1 MVRLRLFIV
10 ALLLIAAYTA
20 QAVFDHGALQP
31 LVPMWLL
38 ERVQWLFEMT
48 LWLPEDLF
56 TAASWVLA
64 LACLLIGLL
73 LPAWS
78 SPSPTDRVPLRTD
91 DAVASGTRGNWL
103 PAAAGSVVAAGVGL
117 ALAAGVA
124 EQPWLAVIW
133 LGAMASVAYGAWR
146 SRARAGQHRPAG
158 AGNAEAPVA
167 TGWLPL
173 GIVLL
178 LTALLAGWHWTA
190 LPVRIDTVTARFGIQ
205 MTTGGAVPLFAAGP
219 TGSLGLAFLPG
230 RVLLWLLRDS
240 LTTSHALG
248 MIAALVT
255 VTGTWLVGRELFR
268 RPPLERDGHLVVDDG
283 RRAAL
288 LAAGLAGV
296 SLATMHFGRLAPFLP
311 ATAVGVLAFW
321 QLLRCVRTSDPRS
334 ALAAGLLAGSSLLV
348 DRSGL
353 VFLIGAL
360 LWWSGFALV
369 GAAGASGRHRLL
381 LRQFGWWAAGVAV
394 ILAPVVGNWLHAPET
409 LRTYLTAVE
418 LYGLGALPAIN
429 ILDNLAATV
438 RGLFWVGDASPVFGI
453 STHLLATIIA
463 PLFLAGLATLLFSLD
478 QLAGWCLLTWSA
490 TALVA
495 SAAINGAAPD
505 WPTLLPLV
513 PAAGL
518 VVALLADR
526 LRLLIVE
533 SFGAW
538 TALASFYVAAGLLI
552 AVAAANWIVYWE
564 TTQLDGDA
572 VSYLAHGLRAS
583 DQAATLVQVA
593 SDERALIATA
603 DVVLRF
609 AAARN
614 AARLSN
620 VTVAAMERTGA
631 ATRYFVLPPDRAALD
646 AVRAR
651 YPQGSLSLER
661 DLHGNPR
668 LWVYDVP

>member
-1 MVRLRLFIV
+1 MIRLRLFIV
-10 ALLLIAAYTA
+10 GLLLIAAYAA
-20 QAVFDHGALQP
+20 QAVIENGALQP

-38 ERVQWLFEMT
+38 ERVHWLFEMT

-56 TAASWVLA
+56 TAASWILA
-64 LACLLIGLL
+64 IACLLIGLL

-78 SPSPTDRVPLRTD
+78 SPADRAPLRPGND
-91 DAVASGTRGNWL
+91 VTRGRRNDWL
-103 PAAAGSVVAAGVGL
+103 PTAAGIVVAVGIGLAVAAGM
-117 ALAAGVA
+117 A

-133 LGAMASVAYGAWR
+133 LGAIASVAYGAWR
-146 SRARAGQHRPAG
+146 SRAITAQHGPAS
-158 AGNAEAPVA
+158 ARIADTPAA

-173 GIVLL
+173 GVVLF
-178 LTALLAGWHWTA
+178 LTALLAGWQWTA
-190 LPVRIDTVTARFGIQ
+190 LPIRIDPITARFGVQ
-205 MTTGGAVPLFAAGP
+205 MATAETAPLFTAGQ
-219 TGSLGLAFLPG
+219 TGTLGLAYLPG

-240 LTTSHALG
+240 LAASHALG
-248 MIAALVT
+248 LIAALLT

-268 RPPLERDGHLVVDDG
+268 RPPYARDGHLVVDDG
-283 RRAAL
+283 WRAAL
-288 LAAGLAGV
+288 LAAGLTGV

-334 ALAAGLLAGSSLLV
+334 ALGAGVLAGSSLLL
-348 DRSGL
+348 DRSG
-353 VFLIGAL
+353 VIFLFGAL

-369 GAAGASGRHRLL
+369 GAAGETGRGRLL
-381 LRQFGWWAAGVAV
+381 LRQFGWWAAGAVV
-394 ILAPVVGNWLHAPET
+394 ILAPAAGTWLHAPDT
-409 LRTYLTAVE
+409 LRTYLTAVD
-418 LYGLGALPAIN
+418 LYGLGAAPVI
-429 ILDNLAATV
+429 DFWGNLATTV
-438 RGLFWVGDASPVFGI
+438 RGLFWLSDASPVFGI
-453 STHLLATIIA
+453 STHLLATIVS
-463 PLFLAGLATLLFSLD
+463 PLFLAGLAMLLFSLD

-490 TALVA
+490 AALVI
-495 SAAINGAAPD
+495 SAAVNGAAPD

-518 VVALLADR
+518 VIALLSDR

-564 TTQLDGDA
+564 FTQLDGDA
-572 VSYLAHGLRAS
+572 VSYLAHALRTS
-583 DQAATLVQVA
+583 DEAATLVQVA
-593 SDERALIATA
+593 SDEQSLFAPA

-609 AAARN
+609 AAASN

-620 VTVAAMERTGA
+620 VTVAEMERTGA
-631 ATRYFVLPPDRAALD
+631 ATRYFVLPPDSAALD